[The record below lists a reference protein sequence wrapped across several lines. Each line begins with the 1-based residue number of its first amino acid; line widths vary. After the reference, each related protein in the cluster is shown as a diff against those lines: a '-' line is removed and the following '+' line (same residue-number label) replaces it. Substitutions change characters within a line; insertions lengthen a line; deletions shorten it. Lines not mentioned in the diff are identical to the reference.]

1 MGFCPRGKSC
11 SKEIWDFQVN
21 GTRSYWE
28 AKVQNEE
35 LRELSRKDRGVKTL
49 LPSELEDKVLQM
61 IKNMRQARCVVNCNI
76 AIAIGKGIFL
86 ENDRTLLKENGGSLN
101 LNFSWCQSIFR
112 RIVFT
117 KR

>member
-1 MGFCPRGKSC
+1 MGFCPQGKSC

-76 AIAIGKGIFL
+76 AIANKH
-86 ENDRTLLKENGGSLN
+86 
-101 LNFSWCQSIFR
+101 
-112 RIVFT
+112 
-117 KR
+117 